1 MTTALENG
9 VGNSDEPRP
18 VLGGQN
24 APFLITGQRTDPASG
39 EQLWIASPIK
49 EPGPA
54 QEIRIRIPGDVH
66 DRQQILESLSGQGE
80 QAKLYLMQGPTDQ
93 CHEVFHAEPA
103 LPDAQRA
110 VYDEKGLVYTWSRE
124 LEEGVDELFQHA
136 IQARIFTIQAKLLKD
151 EKQFGPIV
159 AHARDVFAA
168 EMRACGDTR
177 ATEELGHLFDHGMDP
192 ALAGAKD
199 TYADAMMGRQLT
211 EKGEVE
217 RVYYDASVPL
227 SQQINVPGEPAAR
240 AATVANYALQR
251 AVYDHMHACVG
262 QTTQGK
268 DATGISFLECV
279 EADLVM
285 QKFLHGFHPSRTST
299 DYIQL
304 QERFSDRLISATVQ
318 GVVCSM
324 GGRAAN
330 KDYDWVT
337 TPGECTFERDE
348 HGRPYTLQ
356 SHLYDKAYRD
366 GQIVHYADHEKN
378 HGEPN
383 DYLKKL
389 NAAYNDSSNEYVATK
404 ETAVAEAMDRAMA
417 AGRTRVSDSGKFI
430 KNRLDDLA
438 EVKKGLVSIFE
449 EVEET
454 PPIIF

>member
-1 MTTALENG
+1 VVTTQETIPEKSG
-9 VGNSDEPRP
+9 EPRP

-24 APFLITGQRTDPASG
+24 TPLLITEHRTDPANG
-39 EQLWIASPIK
+39 GPFWIALPTS
-49 EPGPA
+49 EPGLE
-54 QEIRIRIPGDVH
+54 QEIRVRIPDAAH
-66 DRQQILESLSGQGE
+66 DRQQILNSFSGQGE
-80 QAKLYLMQGPTDQ
+80 QAKLYLMQRPMDQ
-93 CHEVFHAEPA
+93 CHEVLHAEPA

-110 VYDEKGLVYTWSRE
+110 VYDEKGLVYTWTRE
-124 LEEGVDELFQHA
+124 LGERVDELFQHA
-136 IQARIFTIQAKLLKD
+136 IQARIFSIQAKLLND

-168 EMRACGDTR
+168 EMRACGDART
-177 ATEELGHLFDHGMDP
+177 TEELGGLFDHGMDP
-192 ALAGAKD
+192 ALEGATD
-199 TYADAMMGRQLT
+199 SYADAMIGRQLT

-227 SQQINVPGEPAAR
+227 SHQVKLSEEPTVR

-251 AVYDHMHACVG
+251 AVYDHMHASMD

-268 DATGISFLECV
+268 DGTDISYLECV

-285 QKFLHGFHPSRTST
+285 QRFLHGFHPSRTST
-299 DYIQL
+299 DYIRL
-304 QERFSDRLISATVQ
+304 LEKFSDRLISATVQ

-330 KDYDWVT
+330 ENYDWVT
-337 TPGECTFERDE
+337 PCEGTPAHDE
-348 HGRPYTLQ
+348 HERPYTLQ

-366 GQIVHYADHEKN
+366 GQIIHYADHEKN

-383 DYLKKL
+383 DYLKRL
-389 NAAYNDSSNEYVATK
+389 NAAYNDSANEYVAAK
-404 ETAVAEAMDRAMA
+404 ETAVAGAMDRAMA
-417 AGRTRVSDSGKFI
+417 AGRTRVSDAGKFI

-449 EVEET
+449 EVEDS
-454 PPIIF
+454 PPLIF